1 MAYSN
6 EQIDQ
11 LQRDLADALVGLEN
25 LSFKGAREAIHA
37 PNDNVRRFLTHG
49 IGRRLS
55 VLKRS
60 LGEIFMLFPPERAQ
74 PLSHDETTLLQ
85 IYLHAFVIN
94 LAGVFDN
101 FAWAFIHRHG
111 LRDRISHF
119 AVSIFKKEMQR
130 YLPESILEFLRE
142 NELLGWH
149 GEYAKH
155 YRDALA
161 HRIPLYVPPSLVTE
175 AEAAEHQRL
184 GEERL
189 RLIAEGEYERENET
203 RDRQLQLGAPAF
215 FFMHDID
222 PDQDAQMVWM
232 HPQLLCDA
240 STVIEFGKCFFESW
254 QDSRTD

>member
-1 MAYSN
+1 MAYTN

-11 LQRDLADALVGLEN
+11 FQRDLADALSALED
-25 LSFKGAREAIHA
+25 LAIKGAREAMDA
-37 PNDNVRRFLTHG
+37 TDDNVRRFLTHG

-60 LGEIFMLFPPERAQ
+60 LDEIFRLFPLDRSH
-74 PLSHDETTLLQ
+74 PLSHDETTQLQ

-101 FAWAFIHRHG
+101 FAWAFIHKHG
-111 LRDRISHF
+111 LGNRISRF
-119 AVSIFKKEMQR
+119 GVSVFKDDTQR
-130 YLPESILEFLRE
+130 YLPEPILEFMKE
-142 NELLGWH
+142 NELLNWH
-149 GEYAKH
+149 GDYAKH

-161 HRIPLYVPPSLVTE
+161 HRIPLYVPPSLVSE
-175 AEAAEHQRL
+175 AEAKEHQRL

-189 RLIAEGEYERENET
+189 QLIAVGEYDLADEA
-203 RDRQLQLGAPAF
+203 RDRQFGLGSPAF

-222 PDQDAQMVWM
+222 PNKDAQMVWM

-240 STVIEFGKCFFESW
+240 RTVIEFGKCFYESW
-254 QDSRTD
+254 QAVRAD